1 MTLVVI
7 AAMLITPLS
16 VFASTDVAP
25 DGPQPLRGRA
35 LIDTITP
42 LQFPNNTPPRDEQ
55 VVAQIAG
62 VPVGATAAES
72 DAIIEDWLAQFNA
85 KNEKSGPNPIA
96 YQQRMQEIAQAEA
109 MGKSPKAAGLGEI
122 GVAEMLMVAFEFT
135 GTDELDVC
143 DTDGNPM
150 GTVTASGPL
159 HNEIPNPAGT
169 GDNNTLWTDNF
180 DIAWYDSLIF
190 GDGPGVVRT
199 DLNDGA
205 GVDMTGVSGTNWYA
219 EQSEGLYDLQGEF
232 FQQWVQLDHSEGY
245 YGWEGGEANPYGE
258 GVSCELPSGNTSAFV
273 GDTIAALN
281 MDDPNFDWSV
291 YDTDDNGVV
300 DHFMVVHAGVGNE
313 AGGGAQ
319 GDMAIWSHSFVATC
333 DNDGNGTLELGCLA
347 SDGGTPDPDDDIYV
361 VNYTVV
367 PEDANIGV
375 VVHEYGHDIGLPDYY
390 DTSGASSN
398 STAHWIVMS
407 GGSWNGPLGG
417 SYPAPFNPWA
427 RWFFGWA
434 DPMVIDYDGPMQE
447 VMIGQSDPTPAGT
460 EDSVWVNLPDQE
472 LGVPNLA
479 GEGGGLHA
487 ELGDLVFETVTKEF
501 DLSIAASPVFTFTT
515 DFDIEEDWDYSYV
528 RVSTDGGST
537 WDIILND
544 EGLYATS
551 NPNGSPAYLG
561 EGGLTGVYDGV
572 LTFDLSAYAGSTIL
586 LEISYV
592 TDTGFQAAGIWV
604 DNFTLEDG
612 GTVLYYNNL
621 DDPSDWTI
629 VGWEEVPYS
638 AIIPHY
644 YMMEW
649 RNNQGSIASDG
660 MSYNYQTL
668 THAGDGWMV
677 DRVPMN
683 APGMVVWYRNNL
695 YPNNNIYAGARENDA
710 PATGP
715 KGELLLVDSHY
726 DVIEWTGG
734 IWDPMTE
741 TPAPVISNRRAA
753 SDGAYTLDTTPA
765 WNLHDYAN
773 VDNPVYDFGSM
784 PAMSAFHDSMRSVP
798 GWYFPGDGYV
808 YKVDRASS
816 VVIPAQDIYTTRI
829 RGLEADD
836 SHLDYN
842 GDLTGFW
849 GYTVSGLPLGPGN
862 PGDSNVQYGLHA
874 QVMSQADDGSYGV
887 VKFWNSMYEFDGAV
901 SLTPSTNPAVM
912 GTYLDVSVNATN
924 VGGAV
929 ADALFMVPID
939 PDTEYVMGSAYG
951 GAYPLTA
958 SYAAQL
964 AVERGLSDLA
974 ALAADAPADEV
985 VAVAWAGEVPT
996 GETVDFGFTTVV
1008 TNAPAEVQYTAA
1020 IFDGATLIGDL
1031 DGDTVEVI
1039 DNSTYSVDR
1048 SMRFNVDRDSY
1059 INGTQ
1064 PSMYYGSDQ
1073 TMWVGFYDQMRPV
1086 VHTPLNGIPTDSP
1099 VDQAWLYLYVTE
1111 GRKFGNWSESVLQ
1124 NVTAH
1129 PATTEWMPYAVNWW
1143 MPWTMPGGD
1152 YGPGGTP
1159 NHLGSGKIGTWL
1171 RLDITAAVQDM
1182 LRSGLN
1188 QGFLIN
1194 SSINESGVHYGLAT
1208 KEYWDPSKLGYIRVY
1223 YRTDN

>member
-1 MTLVVI
+1 MTLLVI

-16 VFASTDVAP
+16 AIASSDTAP
-25 DGPQPLRGRA
+25 AGPQALRGRA

-42 LQFPNNTPPRDEQ
+42 LQFPNQIAPRDDS
-55 VVAQIAG
+55 VIAQAAG
-62 VPVGATAAES
+62 VPVGATAAEAKAMTDS
-72 DAIIEDWLAQFNA
+72 WLKQFNA

-96 YQQRMQEIAQAEA
+96 YNQRMQELAQADA

-122 GVAEMLMVAFEFT
+122 GVAEMLMVAFEFA
-135 GTDELDVC
+135 GTDELPVC
-143 DTDGNPM
+143 DDDGNPM

-159 HNEIPNPAGT
+159 HNEIPDPAGT
-169 GDNNTLWTDNF
+169 GDNNTLWTSDFNI
-180 DIAWYDSLIF
+180 DWYDSLIF
-190 GDGPGVVRT
+190 GDGVGVVRT

-205 GVDMTGVSGTNWYA
+205 GVDLTGVSGTNWYA

-232 FQQWVQLDHSEGY
+232 FPQWVQLDHSEGF
-245 YGWEGGEANPYGE
+245 YGWEGGDPNPYGA
-258 GVSCELPSGNTSAFV
+258 GVSCSLPSGNTSAFV
-273 GDTIAALN
+273 GDTIAAVN
-281 MDDPNFDWSV
+281 ADDPNFDWAT
-291 YDTDDNGVV
+291 YDTDNNGIV
-300 DHFMVVHAGVGNE
+300 DHFMVVHAGVGDE
-313 AGGGAQ
+313 AGGGEQ
-319 GDMAIWSHSFVATC
+319 GTMAIWSHSFVATC

-347 SDGGTPDPDDDIYV
+347 YDGGTADPSDDIYV

-367 PEDANIGV
+367 PEDADIGV

-390 DTSGASSN
+390 DTSGASNN

-417 SYPAPFNPWA
+417 AKPAAFNPWA

-434 DPMVIDYDGPMQE
+434 DPMVVNYDDPMQE

-479 GEGGGLHA
+479 GDGGGLHA

-501 DLSIAASPVFTFTT
+501 DLSGTTAPVFTFTT

-528 RVSTDGGST
+528 RVSTDGGAT

-544 EGLYATS
+544 EGLYATA

-561 EGGLTGVYDGV
+561 AGGLTGVYDGL

-604 DNFTLEDG
+604 DNFSLDDG
-612 GTVLYYNNL
+612 ATNLYYNDL

-629 VGWEEVPYS
+629 DGWEEVPFS
-638 AIIPHY
+638 ALIPHY
-644 YMMEW
+644 YMLEW
-649 RNNQGSIASDG
+649 RNNEGSIASDG
-660 MSYNYQTL
+660 LDYNYQTL
-668 THAGDGWMV
+668 AHAGTGWMV
-677 DRVPMN
+677 DRVPMST
-683 APGMVVWYRNNL
+683 PGMVVWYRNNL
-695 YPNNNIYAGARENDA
+695 YPNNNIYAGDREYDG
-710 PATGP
+710 PAYGP
-715 KGELLLVDSHY
+715 KGELLLVDARY

-734 IWDPMTE
+734 IWDPVGGHS
-741 TPAPVISNRRAA
+741 APVISNRRAA
-753 SDGAYTLDTTPA
+753 SDGAFTLDTTPA
-765 WNLHDYAN
+765 WNLHDYAD
-773 VDNPVYDFGSM
+773 VSLPVYDFGSM
-784 PAMSAFHDSMRSVP
+784 PAVPAFHDSMRSVP
-798 GWYFPGDGYV
+798 GWFLNTLGSV
-808 YKVDRASS
+808 SRVDRASS

-829 RGLEADD
+829 RGLEADE

-842 GDLTGFW
+842 GDLTDFW
-849 GYTVSGLPLGPGN
+849 GYTVGGLPLGSGN
-862 PGDSNVQYGLHA
+862 PGDENVQYGFHA
-874 QVMSQADDGSYGV
+874 QVMDQAADGSYGT
-887 VKFWNSMYEFDGAV
+887 VKIWNSMYQFDGMV
-901 SLTPSTNPAVM
+901 SQTPSTNPAVM
-912 GTYLDVSVNATN
+912 GTYLDVNVNTTN
-924 VGGAV
+924 TGGAV
-929 ADALFMVPID
+929 EDALFMVPVD

-958 SYAAQL
+958 AYAAQL
-964 AVERGLSDLA
+964 AAEKGLTDLA
-974 ALAADAPADEV
+974 DAAAGRNPDDV
-985 VAVAWAGEVPT
+985 VAVAWSGEVPT
-996 GETVDFGFTTVV
+996 GFNVDFGFATQI
-1008 TNAPAEVQYTAA
+1008 TNAPATVQYTAA
-1020 IFDGATLIGDL
+1020 IFNGATLIGSV
-1031 DGDTVEVI
+1031 DGETVDVI
-1039 DNSTYSVDR
+1039 DNSTYPVSR
-1048 SMRFNVDRDSY
+1048 SRRFNVDRDSY

-1064 PSMYYGSDQ
+1064 PGMYYGSDQ

-1086 VHTPLNGIPTDSP
+1086 VHTPINGIPTDSP

-1111 GRKFGNWSESVLQ
+1111 GRKFGNWSQSVLE

-1152 YGPGGTP
+1152 YGPGGVP

-1171 RLDITAAVQDM
+1171 RLDITAAVEDM
-1182 LRSGLN
+1182 LRSGEN
-1188 QGFLIN
+1188 QGFLLN
-1194 SSINESGVHYGLAT
+1194 SSINQSGVHYGLAT

-1223 YRTDN
+1223 FRTAS